1 MYHTGF
7 AQQLPSPRRL
17 GYMLLALLAL
27 FTASSTSEYVDLG
40 SGLGC
45 NTSAEVALASTR
57 LYLYT
62 QLPEVAGR
70 LEPCSTREPRHIR
83 YGSTLCHGC
92 KVHPSP
98 GHEAGMRLLDV
109 LDLGAIVGSCRG
121 GCMRMRTASE
131 VGQAVVKWL
140 GGGRLA
146 LRTTVMLLPF
156 RPCTGRLPLNHRGAE
171 QGGRC
176 LRVAR
181 AVRRRVPG

>member
-7 AQQLPSPRRL
+7 AKQLPSPRRL

-83 YGSTLCHGC
+83 YGSTL
-92 KVHPSP
+92 S
-98 GHEAGMRLLDV
+98 RL
-109 LDLGAIVGSCRG
+109 
-121 GCMRMRTASE
+121 
-131 VGQAVVKWL
+131 
-140 GGGRLA
+140 
-146 LRTTVMLLPF
+146 
-156 RPCTGRLPLNHRGAE
+156 
-171 QGGRC
+171 
-176 LRVAR
+176 
-181 AVRRRVPG
+181 

>member
-1 MYHTGF
+1 MLLKDRSVALLRLCSLPALMARPRAGCGPAPVSALLACPPLFFHAQYKYPPTTVTIFGYDF
-7 AQQLPSPRRL
+7 NNRKTLSDDQGCTTPVAQQLPSPRRL

-83 YGSTLCHGC
+83 YGSTL
-92 KVHPSP
+92 S
-98 GHEAGMRLLDV
+98 RL
-109 LDLGAIVGSCRG
+109 
-121 GCMRMRTASE
+121 
-131 VGQAVVKWL
+131 
-140 GGGRLA
+140 
-146 LRTTVMLLPF
+146 
-156 RPCTGRLPLNHRGAE
+156 
-171 QGGRC
+171 
-176 LRVAR
+176 
-181 AVRRRVPG
+181 

>member
-1 MYHTGF
+1 MLLKDRSVALRLCSLPALMARPRAGCGPAPVSALLACYLHVPLFFFTLSINIPPQRLRFSVTISTGKPRGVPHRF

-83 YGSTLCHGC
+83 YGSTL
-92 KVHPSP
+92 S
-98 GHEAGMRLLDV
+98 RL
-109 LDLGAIVGSCRG
+109 
-121 GCMRMRTASE
+121 
-131 VGQAVVKWL
+131 
-140 GGGRLA
+140 
-146 LRTTVMLLPF
+146 
-156 RPCTGRLPLNHRGAE
+156 
-171 QGGRC
+171 
-176 LRVAR
+176 
-181 AVRRRVPG
+181 

>member
-1 MYHTGF
+1 MPLAYALISATCIIFFFHAQYKYPPTTVTIFGYDSTGKPGVYHTGF
-7 AQQLPSPRRL
+7 AQELPSPRRL

-98 GHEAGMRLLDV
+98 GPDARPGCDAAVGRVGPWSNCRV
-109 LDLGAIVGSCRG
+109 L
-121 GCMRMRTASE
+121 
-131 VGQAVVKWL
+131 
-140 GGGRLA
+140 
-146 LRTTVMLLPF
+146 
-156 RPCTGRLPLNHRGAE
+156 
-171 QGGRC
+171 
-176 LRVAR
+176 
-181 AVRRRVPG
+181 

>member
-1 MYHTGF
+1 MLVACVDGKAKSGVRARPGLCFTCLLLACPPLFFHAQYKYPPTTVTISGYDF
-7 AQQLPSPRRL
+7 NNRTTLGCTTPVAQQLPSPRRL

-83 YGSTLCHGC
+83 YGSTL
-92 KVHPSP
+92 S
-98 GHEAGMRLLDV
+98 RL
-109 LDLGAIVGSCRG
+109 
-121 GCMRMRTASE
+121 
-131 VGQAVVKWL
+131 
-140 GGGRLA
+140 
-146 LRTTVMLLPF
+146 
-156 RPCTGRLPLNHRGAE
+156 
-171 QGGRC
+171 
-176 LRVAR
+176 
-181 AVRRRVPG
+181 